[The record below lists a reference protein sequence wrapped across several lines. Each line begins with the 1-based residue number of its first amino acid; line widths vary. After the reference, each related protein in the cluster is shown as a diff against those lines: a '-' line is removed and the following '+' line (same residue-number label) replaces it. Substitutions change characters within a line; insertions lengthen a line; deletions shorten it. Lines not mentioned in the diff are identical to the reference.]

1 MSRTTPAGPRRHRAP
16 LPAALLLAIGLVPPG
31 GDARAQPAGNAAP
44 QNARPSDAPTSQDV
58 QTTMPA
64 IEVKGQA
71 LPNESAPYTIDEI
84 DGESIRAQAV
94 STPEATLNAV
104 PGVSVNN
111 YGLGGVAN
119 VISMRGFSNG
129 QHGGGIGFVVDGIPL
144 NEALSHADGYAD
156 QNVLIP
162 LEIDTISVHK
172 GPTSALYGNFNRAG
186 VIDFRT
192 RKDGSYLETDL
203 SAGAYSTF
211 DAQGAYGAR
220 LGDAQLN
227 AAAQLYR
234 SEGFRPDS
242 RYGKGTVAGRLA
254 LPRAGRLQLAV
265 SGRAHEGSWDS
276 ASYLGAAQFAADPY
290 GKDPRVVGDG
300 GDKRFYT
307 ARIDANYALA
317 DNLKLLGFVYG
328 TRQGF
333 TRWFTRPVSPTAWR
347 QREEAYDRDV
357 LGAGVNLNGR
367 SLLAGRTLTWVAGIE
382 SYTERTEFDQFDG
395 TTDRSRA
402 GSATVNDRRYRF
414 DSNAL
419 FGEAEWALM
428 PWLRPTLG
436 VRYDRFSGDCTLRG
450 PETSSE
456 PCAQMNDFEQVS
468 PKIGVRSSVAK
479 GVELRASYAE
489 GYALPD
495 GSAKF
500 ASGSNVRAND
510 LRQTELGVTLKP
522 SRAWQADLAVYRLLS
537 SNEIRAVS
545 PGVFE
550 NFGATRRAGVEAR
563 LSWFPAPDWEAV
575 VGFATA
581 DSEITRNATAALVGK
596 QVAGVP
602 ERTASARIGY
612 QPVQGWG
619 AGVAWRH
626 VGRFAVDAA
635 NSTFNPSFNL
645 VDAQLSYGAR
655 AGDGR
660 RYRVYAGVSNLFDKT
675 YPANSFLI
683 GGQQLFAPGAPR
695 TLQVGIQGN
704 LR

>member
-1 MSRTTPAGPRRHRAP
+1 M
-16 LPAALLLAIGLVPPG
+16 
-31 GDARAQPAGNAAP
+31 
-44 QNARPSDAPTSQDV
+44 PT
-58 QTTMPA
+58 

-71 LPNESAPYTIDEI
+71 LPSEAAPYTIDEI
-84 DGESIRAQAV
+84 DGESIRSQAV
-94 STPEATLNAV
+94 STPEATLNDV
-104 PGVSVNN
+104 PGVSVNS

-186 VIDFRT
+186 LIDFRT
-192 RKDGSYLETDL
+192 RKGGSYLETDL

-211 DAQGAYGAR
+211 DAQAAYGAR
-220 LGDAQLN
+220 LGESQLN

-234 SEGFRPDS
+234 SDGFRPDS
-242 RYGKGTVAGRLA
+242 QYGKGTVAGRLS
-254 LPRAGRLQLAV
+254 LPLTGRLQVAV

-276 ASYLGAAQFAADPY
+276 SSYLGAAQFAADPT

-307 ARIDANYALA
+307 ARVDANYALA
-317 DNLKLLGFVYG
+317 DDLKLLGFVYG

-333 TRWFTRPVSPTAWR
+333 TRWFTRPVAPTAWR

-367 SLLAGRTLTWVAGIE
+367 TLLAGMPLTWVTGIE
-382 SYTERTEFDQFDG
+382 SYTERTEYDQFDG
-395 TTDRSRA
+395 TSNRSRA
-402 GSATVNDRRYRF
+402 GAATVNDRRYRF

-419 FGEAEWALM
+419 FGEAEWELAR
-428 PWLRPTLG
+428 WLRPTLG
-436 VRYDRFSGDCTLRG
+436 VRYDRFSGACTPRE
-450 PETSSE
+450 PETTSE
-456 PCAQMNDFEQVS
+456 PCATMKDYEQLS
-468 PKIGVRSSVAK
+468 PKVGVRSEVVK
-479 GVELRASYAE
+479 GLELRASYAE
-489 GYALPD
+489 GFALPD
-495 GSAKF
+495 GSAKY
-500 ASGSNVRAND
+500 ASGSDLRAND
-510 LRQTELGVTLKP
+510 LRQTELGITLKP
-522 SRAWQADLAVYRLLS
+522 TRAWQADLALYRLLS
-537 SNEIRAVS
+537 ANEIRAVS

-550 NFGATRRAGVEAR
+550 NFGSTRRTGVEAQ
-563 LSWFPAPDWEAV
+563 LSWFPAPDWEAL

-581 DSEITRNATAALVGK
+581 DSEVTRNANAALVGR
-596 QVAGVP
+596 QVTGVP
-602 ERTASARIGY
+602 ERTATARVAY
-612 QPVQGWG
+612 RPLQGWG
-619 AGVAWRH
+619 AGVSWRH

-655 AGDGR
+655 TGNGR
-660 RYRVYAGVSNLFDKT
+660 RYRLYANVSNLLDKA
-675 YPANSFLI
+675 YAANAFVIS
-683 GGQQLFAPGAPR
+683 GEPLFSPGAPR
-695 TLQVGIQGN
+695 TVMVGIQGD
-704 LR
+704 LQ